1 MNFLK
6 KEIPVSDMRE
16 PFQTRRPL
24 LSFSALS
31 LIVAGL
37 HLLIFT
43 GVKVVEAASP
53 PLRRE
58 IIVHQQ
64 TVITLIQSR
73 NHKHITSKN
82 RRPFYNLESSHSE
95 STRNSKSH
103 DLVISRNA
111 NFLH

>member
-16 PFQTRRPL
+16 PFQTRHPL

-53 PLRRE
+53 PLHGE

-82 RRPFYNLESSHSE
+82 HRPFYNLESSHP
-95 STRNSKSH
+95 
-103 DLVISRNA
+103 
-111 NFLH
+111 